1 MINPAT
7 EEIIGQAVAGSKEDV
22 DLAVASASKAFYEVW
37 RDTDA
42 HQKGK
47 ILYKI
52 ADLIEQNSEW
62 LSYYES
68 LNNGKPLKTCI
79 N

>member
-1 MINPAT
+1 M
-7 EEIIGQAVAGSKEDV
+7 IGQAVAGSKEDV
-22 DLAVASASKAFYEVW
+22 DHAVESASKAFYDVW

-52 ADLIEQNSEW
+52 ADLIEQNIEW

-68 LNNGKPLKTCI
+68 INNGKPLKTCVD
-79 N
+79 